1 MTSILRRSSTLTLAF
16 VAALALAAWVSAGD
30 ARADDPAGMHPGVEA
45 FAETHPGAR
54 IPVIF
59 RTDGSADHLATEVT
73 AEGATEVYALDM
85 IGGVAASVTADQLDR
100 LSHDD
105 DVEWVA
111 LDAEMASAGKG
122 ESERER
128 DFRGIK
134 TAYPFAAGAPGA
146 WSAGVTGD
154 GVTVAVIDSGISE
167 HSDFQGRAHVCFDM
181 SSVSNGV
188 RDRNGHGTYV
198 AGIIGGRGKGYVG
211 IAPRANLLSLR
222 VSGDDG
228 SALASDVVAALE
240 WAVDHKDEY
249 GIRVVNISLTSTVP
263 DSYKQDPLDAAVEQ
277 AWFRGIVVVVS
288 AGNYGTDAFSADHA
302 PANDP
307 YVITVGAFNDMG
319 TADGSDDQLASWSSR
334 GGTADGY
341 AKPDVVAPGIGVT
354 STLARNSNFA
364 KEHGSSVIDRQY
376 ITLDGTS
383 ASAAVVSGS
392 VALMLQ
398 DEPGLTPDQVKF
410 RLMHSGAN
418 LSGSAAPKVDAGAAV
433 ASTVTDGA
441 NGNGVPNDL
450 IDPET
455 GDIIYDS
462 VLWRSVLWRSVL
474 WRSVGGA
481 VLWRN

>member
-1 MTSILRRSSTLTLAF
+1 M
-16 VAALALAAWVSAGD
+16 
-30 ARADDPAGMHPGVEA
+30 
-45 FAETHPGAR
+45 
-54 IPVIF
+54 
-59 RTDGSADHLATEVT
+59 
-73 AEGATEVYALDM
+73 
-85 IGGVAASVTADQLDR
+85 
-100 LSHDD
+100 
-105 DVEWVA
+105 
-111 LDAEMASAGKG
+111 
-122 ESERER
+122 
-128 DFRGIK
+128 
-134 TAYPFAAGAPGA
+134 
-146 WSAGVTGD
+146 
-154 GVTVAVIDSGISE
+154 
-167 HSDFQGRAHVCFDM
+167 
-181 SSVSNGV
+181 SNGV

-198 AGIIGGRGKGYVG
+198 AGIIGGRGKDYVG

-228 SALASDVVAALE
+228 AALASDVVAALQ
-240 WAVDHKDEY
+240 WTVDHKDEY

-277 AWFRGIVVVVS
+277 AWFHGIVVVVS
-288 AGNYGTDAFSADHA
+288 AGNYGTDTFSADHA

-307 YVITVGAFNDMG
+307 TPSRWAPSTTWEPPTARTTNLRHGPAGVSPPMG
-319 TADGSDDQLASWSSR
+319 TLSR
-334 GGTADGY
+334 RLWPGG
-341 AKPDVVAPGIGVT
+341 VGVT
-354 STLARNSNFA
+354 ATLARNSNFA
-364 KEHGSSVIDRQY
+364 KEHGSLVVDRQY

-410 RLMHSGAN
+410 RLMHSGGS

-441 NGNGVPNDL
+441 NGDGVPNDL

-455 GDIIYDS
+455 GDIMYDS

-474 WRSVGGA
+474 WHSVEGA